1 MTVVG
6 SELQGPARLGL
17 ASRSISGPHGRA
29 VLTAEIW
36 SFGTG
41 PAGQESWRLWWRQ
54 EPMAEF
60 TDKKTFDRR
69 GFLKG
74 SALFAAAAL
83 GVAATVA
90 PAFAQDAPAQ
100 NKPSEDAKKDEK
112 KDDSAAAK
120 DAPKDGQPA
129 GQTAEKQDPN
139 KLYDKSGREYRVCE
153 RCGGNM
159 YQEGNTWTCEQC
171 GLSYSE

>member
-1 MTVVG
+1 
-6 SELQGPARLGL
+6 
-17 ASRSISGPHGRA
+17 
-29 VLTAEIW
+29 
-36 SFGTG
+36 
-41 PAGQESWRLWWRQ
+41 
-54 EPMAEF
+54 MAEF
-60 TDKKTFDRR
+60 NDDRKTFDRR

-74 SALFAAAAL
+74 SALFAATAL

-112 KDDSAAAK
+112 KDGSDAGKDAAK

-129 GQTAEKQDPN
+129 GQTAQKQDPN
-139 KLYDKSGREYRVCE
+139 KLYDQSGREYRVCE

-171 GLSYSE
+171 GLSYTE

>member
-1 MTVVG
+1 
-6 SELQGPARLGL
+6 
-17 ASRSISGPHGRA
+17 
-29 VLTAEIW
+29 
-36 SFGTG
+36 
-41 PAGQESWRLWWRQ
+41 
-54 EPMAEF
+54 MAEF

-90 PAFAQDAPAQ
+90 PAFAQDAAQ
-100 NKPSEDAKKDEK
+100 TKPSDDPKKPEEK
-112 KDDSAAAK
+112 KDDKDAAK
-120 DAPKDGQPA
+120 GEAKQPA